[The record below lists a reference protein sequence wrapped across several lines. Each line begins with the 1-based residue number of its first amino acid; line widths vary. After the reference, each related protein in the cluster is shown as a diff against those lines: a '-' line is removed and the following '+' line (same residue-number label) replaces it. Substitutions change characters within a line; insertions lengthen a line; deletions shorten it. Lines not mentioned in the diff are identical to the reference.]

1 MKYWSW
7 MFIVLWTFAC
17 TTYAADLTTQSLT
30 QSAAKIQLLN
40 NLTGKTPSKHNFGGA
55 ASGAQAPVNVQN
67 TGQSAAT
74 DNSQQPL
81 EETPSSEFDYS
92 KNQNSEVFGAN
103 LFNGSFSKTGAARF
117 NPDYVIQSGDSV
129 LVRLW
134 GGYSFDAPLIVDPQG
149 NIFIANVGPVHVLGV
164 QNQNLGRF
172 VEAAVRAV
180 YTKNVYVYASL
191 DTAQPVRVYVG
202 GFVNRPGLYA
212 GTSLESVL
220 NYLDRAGGVDP
231 ERGSFIN
238 IQVKRGETLRATLNL
253 YDFLLR
259 GYMPPIQLADGDV
272 IYVMSRKHTVTVTGL
287 ADNAKRFEFDQ
298 ATLPVKNLVAIAR
311 PQAAATHVR
320 VNRNTGT
327 TLNTEYYALSDLDK
341 VLLNDGDSLEFT
353 ADKKPGTITVRV
365 EGEHGSPQEYVLPYG
380 AKLKELMQHIEYYP
394 SADKQNIQLFRK
406 SVQERQ
412 RQMLG
417 IALERLQSTVLTARS
432 ATNEESGL
440 RQSEAEMMLSWIE
453 KAKKIE
459 PSGQVVV
466 SQAQDKDELLL
477 ENGDV
482 IKVPKLDGL
491 VLVSG
496 EVLFPN
502 TIAFDKTYALED
514 YIKRAGG
521 YTQSA
526 DTSRIVVAHRDGSF
540 EDISNSWK
548 LFGNQNKNV
557 VAGDQLFVLPK
568 VQTKSIEVTR
578 GITQIVYQLA
588 IAAAVIV
595 SF

>member
-1 MKYWSW
+1 MKYWGRALIGICA
-7 MFIVLWTFAC
+7 FVCHA
-17 TTYAADLTTQSLT
+17 YAADITTQALT
-30 QSAAKIQLLN
+30 QSAAKIQMLN
-40 NLTGKTPSKHNFGGA
+40 NLNGKALPKLNFSKEIGSANSSLSNVPVTGQPVLPEETGK
-55 ASGAQAPVNVQN
+55 
-67 TGQSAAT
+67 AT
-74 DNSQQPL
+74 
-81 EETPSSEFDYS
+81 EYDYS
-92 KNQNSEVFGAN
+92 KNLNSEVFGAN

-117 NPDYVIQSGDSV
+117 NPDYVIQTGDTV

-134 GGYSFDAPLIVDPQG
+134 GGYSFDSPLVVDPQG
-149 NIFIANVGPVHVLGV
+149 NIFIDNVGPVHVLGV
-164 QNQNLGRF
+164 KNQQLGKF
-172 VEAAVRAV
+172 VETAVRAV
-180 YTKNVYVYASL
+180 YTRNVYVYASL

-220 NYLDRAGGVDP
+220 NYLDRAGGIDP
-231 ERGSFIN
+231 ERGSFID
-238 IQVKRGETLRATLNL
+238 IQIKRGETLRAKLNL

-259 GYMPPIQLADGDV
+259 GYMPPVQLADGDV
-272 IYVMSRKHTVTVTGL
+272 IYVMPRQHTVVVSGL
-287 ADNAKRFEFDQ
+287 ADNAKRFEFKQ
-298 ATLPVKNLVAIAR
+298 ANIPVSNFIEYAR

-320 VNRNTGT
+320 ITRNTGT
-327 TLNTEYYALSDLDK
+327 TLNTEYYALSELSK
-341 VLLNDGDSLEFT
+341 VQLTDGDALEFT
-353 ADKKPGTITVRV
+353 ADKRPGTITVRV

-380 AKLKELMQHIEYYP
+380 AKLKELMQHISYYP

-412 RQMLG
+412 KQLLDS
-417 IALERLQSTVLTARS
+417 ALERLQSTVLTARS
-432 ATNEESGL
+432 STNEESGL

-453 KAKKIE
+453 KAKLVE

-502 TIAFDKTYALED
+502 AIAFDKSYALDD

-540 EDISNSWK
+540 EDVANGWSLFNS
-548 LFGNQNKNV
+548 QHKNV
-557 VAGDQLFVLPK
+557 TSGDQVLVLPK
-568 VQTKSIEVTR
+568 IQTKSIEVTR